1 MFLIETITVIP
12 SRIARKL
19 VSSWLLRSKISRNTS
34 VRNRMVPVSYCY
46 DNCNLRRNPIPLP

>member
-19 VSSWLLRSKISRNTS
+19 VSSWLFRSKISRNTR
-34 VRNRMVPVSYCY
+34 VRSRMDSTSY
-46 DNCNLRRNPIPLP
+46 

>member
-19 VSSWLLRSKISRNTS
+19 VNNWLLRSKISRNTR
-34 VRNRMVPVSYCY
+34 VRNRMVPVS
-46 DNCNLRRNPIPLP
+46 